1 MAKKEAQIDLLLQ
14 NTIALQK
21 TLVELAT
28 EIKTL
33 NKKVSNLVT
42 LFETASSAF
51 KQGKTKG
58 MPSAA
63 GNVPQ
68 NLLEKIDTL
77 VEQNKTL
84 AKGLLLL
91 EKTIREREQ
100 PATAIR
106 PSITARPKPKVRPI
120 KRKPVEEEEEEATEE
135 TEEEYKPQPLPEF
148 SF

>member
-28 EIKTL
+28 EIKAL
-33 NKKVSNLVT
+33 NKKVNTLVT

-68 NLLEKIDTL
+68 DLLDKIDTL
-77 VEQNKTL
+77 VEQNRTL

-91 EKTIREREQ
+91 EKTLREKEQ
-100 PATAIR
+100 PAMATR
-106 PSITARPKPKVRPI
+106 PSITARPKPKPVR
-120 KRKPVEEEEEEATEE
+120 KKPVEEEEEATE
-135 TEEEYKPQPLPEF
+135 EEEYKPQPLPEF